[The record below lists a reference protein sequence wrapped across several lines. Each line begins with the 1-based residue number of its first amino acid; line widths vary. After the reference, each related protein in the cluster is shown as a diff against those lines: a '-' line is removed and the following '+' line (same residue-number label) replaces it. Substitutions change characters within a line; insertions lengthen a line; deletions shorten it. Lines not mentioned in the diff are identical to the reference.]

1 MLAMENMDASSPAA
15 KIVGEELHAFFER
28 ARKRLNEIGEEVS
41 LEESN
46 KEIRRLVAFR
56 LGFPTAKTV
65 TGKKRSPSTWNGY
78 QSDNYKRVKLES
90 GIFSLSFDGFFSLS
104 RLGKSKHKEVIKTLS
119 EEYHSRPP
127 QEQNKTTSSTP
138 SGSTTPSTSS
148 GSTTPSTS
156 SALGDALLP
165 PQGAKWAAE
174 RRTLWNQIKTIVL
187 FMSLPMLTL

>member
-1 MLAMENMDASSPAA
+1 MLAMENMDDSSPAA

-28 ARKRLNEIGEEVS
+28 ARKKLNEIREAVS

-65 TGKKRSPSTWNGY
+65 TGTKRSPSTWNEY
-78 QSDNYKRVKLES
+78 QSGNYKRVKLES
-90 GIFSLSFDGFFSLS
+90 GIFSHSFHDFFSLS
-104 RLGKSKHKEVIKTLS
+104 RLGKSDHKEVIKTLR

-127 QEQNKTTSSTP
+127 QEQNK
-138 SGSTTPSTSS
+138 
-148 GSTTPSTS
+148 TTPSTS

-165 PQGAKWAAE
+165 PQGAKWPAE
-174 RRTLWNQIKTIVL
+174 RRKLWNQIKTIVL
-187 FMSLPMLTL
+187 FMCLSMLTL

>member
-28 ARKRLNEIGEEVS
+28 ARKRLNEIREAVS

-65 TGKKRSPSTWNGY
+65 TGTKRSRSAWNEY

-90 GIFSLSFDGFFSLS
+90 GIFPLSFHGFFSLS
-104 RLGKSKHKEVIKTLS
+104 RLGKSEHNEVIKTLS

-127 QEQNKTTSSTP
+127 QEQNKTTPSTP
-138 SGSTTPSTSS
+138 S

-174 RRTLWNQIKTIVL
+174 RRKLWNQIKTIVL
-187 FMSLPMLTL
+187 FMSLSMLTL